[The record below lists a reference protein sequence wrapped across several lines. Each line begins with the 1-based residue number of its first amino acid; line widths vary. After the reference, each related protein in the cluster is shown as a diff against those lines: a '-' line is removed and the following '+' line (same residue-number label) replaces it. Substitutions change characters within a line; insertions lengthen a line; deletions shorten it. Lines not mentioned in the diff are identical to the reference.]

1 MTKTKFDWAI
11 STVLALVVSTLIA
24 TPLAQADYADPKTT
38 TVQVSIDGNTIGL
51 SNTATN
57 HANDALNRAF
67 GGGNFSD
74 DSSESELSAM
84 YSSIEGGQFWAQ
96 AQGGIVE
103 IDCGGGASEYYQR
116 SSVQLTNLPTGTKDV
131 WAFFDPAVGSGSV
144 VKTFPHFNY
153 TDVDAIANKRISNS
167 ASLPKLCDGT
177 TQYVA
182 GTPGNLVLGAGGNVR
197 TTSGVVQNDITA
209 TSTTFDVYVPMDGAS
224 DGDTSIF
231 LALGIVVD
239 MGGDGVLDDTTDD
252 VGIETWISSKPW
264 WGPGERDSTDVL
276 LEPCSGPGASD
287 NPCVVNTSG
296 IFAADGTTRLDAG
309 YSVQLSME
317 GDAESFA
324 MKLKLA
330 PTATI
335 SGAFAIAEDSITN
348 IAVSWPTDGD
358 LFGIGA
364 LPVGSGEAE
373 LNFANVFIDTPI
385 LVNPETTAQGSST
398 NRWDIAESTRVV
410 TTLIGTAKE
419 TSAAISRQTWW
430 PQCEVV
436 VSGGSVGS
444 TGCGEGM
451 TSYASADYFVHSSV
465 PAEMNLLVDQN
476 LTSVAGGLV
485 STNGQGFAFG
495 DVSAGFQFAVSGP
508 SYNAAN
514 QARSAEGFYYV
525 CIPSAFL
532 LDGFDVTAAEAAAEW
547 EGRRDGAVVSDTA
560 FATGTCGDGSSGL
573 VASLNPF
580 GYSSPLFALQP
591 VPVVAPASSVPGPY
605 IGPLPIGISTEIAY
619 AGEEIS
625 VYGKRMGSITAV
637 TLDEKTAK
645 IISKDD
651 KKLVFEMPSSLSAGL
666 KVLTMTSIHGK
677 LSYFANLELKE
688 TPLPEGEKPILDMS
702 NSGVAGK
709 VNAGSFNGYVAVY
722 AKNLKGTTL
731 SWKIAGKWFKV
742 PVTSDYQVFQRK
754 TSAVGIEVNVD
765 LYTDG
770 TKQFSRKILTR

>member
-24 TPLAQADYADPKTT
+24 TPLAQADYADSKTT

-67 GGGNFSD
+67 GGGNFSN

-84 YSSIEGGQFWAQ
+84 YTSIDGGQFWAQ

-116 SSVQLTNLPTGTKDV
+116 SSVQLTNLPAGTKDV

-153 TDVDAIANKRISNS
+153 MDVDAIANKRISNS

-209 TSTTFDVYVPMDGAS
+209 TSTTFDVYVPMDGES
-224 DGDTSIF
+224 NGDTSIF

-264 WGPGERDSTDVL
+264 WGPGENDSTDVL

-296 IFAADGTTRLDAG
+296 VFAADGTTRLDAG

-330 PTATI
+330 PTAAI

-348 IAVSWPTDGD
+348 IAVSWPTTGD
-358 LFGIGA
+358 LFGIGD
-364 LPVGSGEAE
+364 LPVGSGENE

-385 LVNPETTAQGSST
+385 LVNPQTTAQDSST
-398 NRWDIAESTRVV
+398 NRWDIAESDRVV

-430 PQCEVV
+430 PQCGVE
-436 VSGGSVGS
+436 VSGGSVVS
-444 TGCGEGM
+444 DKCGEGM
-451 TSYASADYFVHSSV
+451 TSYASDDYFVHSSV
-465 PAEMNLLVDQN
+465 PAKMNLLVDQN

-525 CIPSAFL
+525 CIPSEFL
-532 LDGFDVTAAEAAAEW
+532 ADGFDVTAAEAAAEW
-547 EGRRDGAVVSDTA
+547 EGRRDGVVVSDTA

-591 VPVVAPASSVPGPY
+591 VPVIAPAPAPAPAPY
-605 IGPLPIGISTEIAY
+605 SGPLPTAASPGTAS
-619 AGEEIS
+619 AGEQITITGIRLSTITS
-625 VYGKRMGSITAV
+625 VQIDGAAAV
-637 TLDEKTAK
+637 IVSVDKT
-645 IISKDD
+645 
-651 KKLVFEMPSSLSAGL
+651 SLIF
-666 KVLTMTSIHGK
+666 T
-677 LSYFANLELKE
+677 
-688 TPLPEGEKPILDMS
+688 LPEGLEAGTKSIVL
-702 NSGVAGK
+702 NSSYGKLTYQDSLEYKAAAPVAVVEPEADSAI
-709 VNAGSFNGYVAVY
+709 VNAGSFDGYVAVY
-722 AKNLKGTTL
+722 AKGHEGKTL
-731 SWKIAGKWFKV
+731 SWKIAGKWFKTEI
-742 PVTSDYQVFQRK
+742 TSNYQVFQRK
-754 TSAVGIEVNVD
+754 TAAIGKDVKVD
-765 LYTDG
+765 LYIDG
-770 TKQFSRKILTR
+770 TKQLSKKILTR